1 MSLKEILLKVE
12 NVRAYYELEKVSV
25 KAVDGVSFEILEDE
39 VVGVVGESGCG
50 KTTLSN
56 VVFMNIVKPLRF
68 VDGKILLKANGKYE
82 ELTSMKREEV
92 RKRFWGK
99 NITIIPQSAMNAL
112 MPTIKMESYVKHLAE
127 SHEIDAEQLL
137 DKAKKRFE
145 EVGLKPMWLKR
156 YPFELSGGM
165 RQRAVIAIATMLN
178 PSLLIADE
186 PTSALDVVNQKI
198 FLKVLMQMKRHGVV
212 KSIIFITHDIATV
225 RQIAD
230 RMIIMYAGKIVEF
243 STIEDILKK
252 PLHPYAEALFNSVL
266 TPELEVKRRGISVVP
281 GAPPNLIS
289 PPPGCRFHP
298 RCPRAM
304 DICKTDEPPLR
315 EVEPG
320 RKVACWLYMEEIV

>member
-1 MSLKEILLKVE
+1 MKEVLLAVE
-12 NVRAYYELEKVSV
+12 NVRAYYELEKICV
-25 KAVDGVSFEILEDE
+25 KAVDGVSFEIFEDE

-56 VVFMNIVKPLRF
+56 VVFMNIVKPLKF
-68 VDGKILLKANGKYE
+68 VDGRVVLKANGKYE
-82 ELTSMKREEV
+82 EISSMNREEV

-99 NITIIPQSAMNAL
+99 EITIIPQSAMNAL
-112 MPTIKMESYVKHLAE
+112 MPTIKMESYVKHLAQ
-127 SHEIDAEQLL
+127 SHEIDVEELL

-165 RQRAVIAIATMLN
+165 RQRAVIAIATILN

-186 PTSALDVVNQKI
+186 PTSALDVVNQKV
-198 FLKVLMQMKRHGVV
+198 FLKVLMQMKKQGIV
-212 KSIIFITHDIATV
+212 KSIMFITHDIATV

-243 STIEDILKK
+243 SKMEDILKK
-252 PLHPYAEALFNSVL
+252 PLHPYAQVLFNSVL
-266 TPELEVKRRGISVVP
+266 TPEPEVKKRGITVIP
-281 GAPPNLIS
+281 GAPPNLIN
-289 PPPGCRFHP
+289 PPSGCRFHP
-298 RCPRAM
+298 RCPKVM
-304 DICKTDEPPLR
+304 EICKADEPPLR

-320 RKVACWLYMEEIV
+320 RKVACWLYMEEVV